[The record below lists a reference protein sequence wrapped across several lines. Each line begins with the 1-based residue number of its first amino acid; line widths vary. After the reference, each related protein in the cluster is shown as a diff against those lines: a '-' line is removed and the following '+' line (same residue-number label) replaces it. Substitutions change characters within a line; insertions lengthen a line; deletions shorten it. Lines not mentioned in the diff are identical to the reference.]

1 MAVWKDNLVCGDAN
15 MQVLNQSCTRESVC
29 VLAVAAMMFT
39 LLGVKK
45 QMRWKPGGQLFFSG
59 GHMCPRATALMVKAI
74 HSIKGLLSR
83 TVEHLME
90 EEQEEEQFSSLVTT
104 NKKSSSIIS
113 TSYRMYWLWRALWEQ
128 FLRSG

>member
-29 VLAVAAMMFT
+29 VLAVVAMMFT
-39 LLGVKK
+39 GCKKKTNAVKTWWTTVF
-45 QMRWKPGGQLFFSG
+45 QWWSHVP
-59 GHMCPRATALMVKAI
+59 TALMVKAI

-90 EEQEEEQFSSLVTT
+90 EEQEEEQFSSLVTR
-104 NKKSSSIIS
+104 NLPLLSVLC
-113 TSYRMYWLWRALWEQ
+113 MY
-128 FLRSG
+128 